1 LANADSILELNM
13 DNESIKLIKTESK
26 SSGCSTNE
34 YLQKIV
40 KDYLEYGRIEENVN
54 VMLFR
59 APFVDATLN
68 RIREKDIISLGRE
81 IGSYQPR
88 RMLSG
93 LGLNPSPDNMVK
105 LVQLL
110 SSRNHWFNVE
120 IIREENNLV
129 LELTHEMK
137 KKWSLFLS
145 EFFSEMFRDYCIS
158 IETQISSDFK
168 TKLEFEYFFSN

>member
-1 LANADSILELNM
+1 LDLDI
-13 DNESIKLIKTESK
+13 DNESLKLIKTASK

-34 YLQKIV
+34 FIQKIV
-40 KDYLEYGRIEENVN
+40 KDYLEYGRIEEKIN

-68 RIREKDIISLGRE
+68 RIQEKDIISLGRE
-81 IGSYQPR
+81 IGSYQPK

-93 LGLNPSPDNMVK
+93 LGLNPSPDNIIK

-110 SSRNHWFNVE
+110 SKRNHWFNAE
-120 IIREENNLV
+120 IIKQDNNLV
-129 LELTHEMK
+129 LELTHGMK

-158 IETQISSDFK
+158 IETQILSDFK
-168 TKLEFEYFFSN
+168 IKLEFEYFFSN